1 MAQSNLFE
9 KENLQKRRNSLII
22 TKQARQQL
30 SKQQQTF
37 NTLVKKIE
45 KLRLELDKT
54 TRSLNERLD
63 LYVKFILPLEQKITD
78 LRKEVSRLLYKF
90 LKSKKLFSSREKTML
105 KEVISVQLDQIFQFE
120 KSEPDDELKT
130 IFKTVEGMSFEEA
143 ADEDFNLVKDEMA
156 SVLEEYGI
164 DVDLDVFNREMTEEE
179 MLVKMKEMQE
189 QMEQQAAKQ
198 QQEAPRRKK
207 TKKQLEK
214 EKREKLVAEARTK
227 NISSIY
233 KQLVKILHPD
243 LEQDED
249 LKLQKEE
256 LMKQLTVA
264 YQNNDLHT
272 MLRLELAWV
281 QKEGTSTDQLT
292 NDKLDIYNEMLRE
305 QVVELENE
313 IQMLLEHPRYEPL
326 LQMARYPWKMESINV
341 AFEKQKMEATV
352 RDMAGSITRLKGN
365 EIRAVAEV
373 KSILAAFR
381 NQNNFDI
388 GDLEEFFR

>member
-1 MAQSNLFE
+1 
-9 KENLQKRRNSLII
+9 
-22 TKQARQQL
+22 
-30 SKQQQTF
+30 
-37 NTLVKKIE
+37 
-45 KLRLELDKT
+45 
-54 TRSLNERLD
+54 
-63 LYVKFILPLEQKITD
+63 
-78 LRKEVSRLLYKF
+78 
-90 LKSKKLFSSREKTML
+90 ML